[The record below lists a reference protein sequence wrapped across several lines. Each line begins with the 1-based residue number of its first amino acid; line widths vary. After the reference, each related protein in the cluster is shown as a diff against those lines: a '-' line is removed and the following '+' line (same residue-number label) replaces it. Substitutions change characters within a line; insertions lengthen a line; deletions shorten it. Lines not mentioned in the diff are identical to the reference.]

1 MEEHMIRAHVNR
13 RRRASIGILALALSG
28 PTLAAPGHALA
39 GGPVNGP
46 LVVHGAYPTDDPEI
60 PGDLLT
66 VQSGGHTSPLVK
78 NVFGAGGLAASP
90 HGDALA
96 IAQETHGLWTV
107 KSDGKDL
114 RRLVAT
120 PRSRGHNTLEVDA
133 VAWSPD
139 GLTVAFAVDAAVPP
153 AMGGPAVVAHRDPA
167 AGVYFTTADGR
178 APIFLATSAQLG
190 AVDGAGAPL
199 PITRLSF
206 SSDGG
211 TVAVSTSRV
220 RHGTR
225 TPVVL
230 LVDSGSGRTVYV
242 VSGGRDGVFDP
253 SPGSPL
259 LAYVSGRQDA
269 APGVDPGTALHTLDK
284 SGDRVLLRTHD
295 TLRSPVWAPNGASIA
310 YSRFSYAP
318 RGDSPIVN
326 DVRTVDVSSRRVQTD
341 LGPGAPRYGL
351 WTALAWLPA
360 AGS

>member
-1 MEEHMIRAHVNR
+1 MIQLHANK
-13 RRRASIGILALALSG
+13 RRRAAIGVLALALAG
-28 PTLAAPGHALA
+28 PVLAAPGHTLA

-46 LVVHGAYPTDDPEI
+46 LVVHGAYPADDPEI

-66 VQSGGHTSPLVK
+66 VQSGGHTTALVK

-107 KSDGKDL
+107 KSTGRGL
-114 RRLVAT
+114 HRLVAT
-120 PRSRGHNTLEVDA
+120 PRSQGRNTLEVDA

-153 AMGGPAVVAHRDPA
+153 AMGGPSVVAHRDPA

-178 APIFLATSAQLG
+178 APVFLATSAQLG

-220 RHGTR
+220 RNGVR

-230 LVDSGSGRTVYV
+230 LVDSGSGKTVYV

-259 LAYVSGRQDA
+259 LAYVSGRQGA

-295 TLRSPVWAPNGASIA
+295 TLRGPVWAPNGTSIA

-326 DVRTVDVSSRRVQTD
+326 DLRAVDVSSRRVRTI

-360 AGS
+360 PGI